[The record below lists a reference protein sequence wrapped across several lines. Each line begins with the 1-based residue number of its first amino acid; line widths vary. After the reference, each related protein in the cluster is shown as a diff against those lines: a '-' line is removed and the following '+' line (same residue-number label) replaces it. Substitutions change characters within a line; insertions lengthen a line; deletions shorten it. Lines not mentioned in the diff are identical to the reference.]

1 MDEVHTVKLTSK
13 DGTAL
18 LARHWEAKQPFAT
31 LALVH
36 GFGEH
41 CGRYQPWA
49 EHLTARGVQ
58 VVALDL
64 RGHGRSEGKRG
75 VIRSFDDFR
84 DDLDALLTRAR
95 ELQASVPGPLI
106 LMGHSMGGGIVLD
119 HGLRAAP
126 SVDGI
131 VASAPLI
138 ALADAPPPP
147 LQVIIRGLAKLFPG
161 LALKQP
167 IEGEKI
173 STLPEEQKAYVED
186 ALTHG
191 QMGVKTAVDLIDNG
205 KALMGKARDWSVPLL
220 IYHSDQDQLTDFETS
235 QEFAAMA
242 RAEFH
247 RFTDVEHEMHNDT
260 SRKAVYALIDSFI
273 DRLAGRD

>member
-1 MDEVHTVKLTSK
+1 MDEVHTFKLTSK

-18 LARHWEAKQPFAT
+18 MERHWEAKQPFAT
-31 LALVH
+31 IALVH

-49 EHLTARGVQ
+49 EHLAARGVQ
-58 VVALDL
+58 LVAIDL
-64 RGHGRSEGKRG
+64 RGHGRSDGPRG
-75 VIRSFDDFR
+75 VISRFDDFR

-95 ELQASVPGPLI
+95 ELHASVPGPLI

-119 HGLRAAP
+119 HGLRP
-126 SVDGI
+126 NPGVDGI
-131 VASAPLI
+131 IASAPLI
-138 ALADAPPPP
+138 ALKEPPPAP
-147 LQVIIRGLAKLFPG
+147 LQFIVRALAKLFPR

-173 STLPEEQKAYVED
+173 STLPHEQKAYVED
-186 ALTHG
+186 PQTHG
-191 QMGVKTAVDLIDNG
+191 QMGVKTAVDLIENG
-205 KALMGKARDWSVPLL
+205 QALMEKAHDWSIPLL
-220 IYHSDQDQLTDFETS
+220 LYHSDQDQLTDFETS
-235 QEFAAMA
+235 QDFAARA

-260 SRKAVYALIDSFI
+260 SRQTVYSLIDGFI